1 MQCGSIEK
9 TMATSTVVLRENIC
23 DNASKGTPRPL
34 FLISMKALTTYI
46 SYLVFGLLLVCQTA
60 KAGDITIQNAALVD
74 KDGSQVVVSNM
85 NFLFSDS
92 AIEAL
97 ESGVGLHI
105 EFNLNIN
112 RNRRFIWDKRVFS
125 LSKRLKIERHALT
138 ERYIVTDQ
146 LDLQR
151 RLFESIES
159 AVAGLNDMSDIPI
172 ASISELQDNNYTMAL
187 RARLDIEALP
197 APLRPIAYIS
207 PAWRMSSGWFEWNSP
222 Q

>member
-1 MQCGSIEK
+1 MQAVGYS
-9 TMATSTVVLRENIC
+9 
-23 DNASKGTPRPL
+23 RPPNT
-34 FLISMKALTTYI
+34 ISMKALAI
-46 SYLVFGLLLVCQTA
+46 YLGQLIFSLMLLSPLA
-60 KAGDITIQNAALVD
+60 HAGNITIDDATLVD
-74 KDGSQVVVSNM
+74 KNGSYVVDSNM
-85 NFLFSDS
+85 DFLFSDS

-112 RNRRFIWDKRVFS
+112 RARRYIWDKRIFR
-125 LSKRLKIERHALT
+125 LSKRIKIERHALT

-146 LDLQR
+146 LDQQR
-151 RLFESIES
+151 RLYESIDS

-172 ASISELQDNNYTMAL
+172 ASISELREGDYTMSL

-207 PAWRMSSGWFEWNSP
+207 PAWRMSSGWFEWNST

>member
-1 MQCGSIEK
+1 
-9 TMATSTVVLRENIC
+9 
-23 DNASKGTPRPL
+23 
-34 FLISMKALTTYI
+34 MKALLI
-46 SYLVFGLLLVCQTA
+46 YLGRTIFSLVLLSPLA
-60 KAGDITIQNAALVD
+60 HAGNITIEDASLID
-74 KDGSQVVVSNM
+74 KNGSYVVTSKM
-85 NFLFSDS
+85 HFLFSDA

-97 ESGVGLHI
+97 ESGVGLHV

-112 RNRRFIWDKRVFS
+112 RSRRYIWDKRIFS

-146 LDLQR
+146 LDQR
-151 RLFESIES
+151 RRLYESIDS
-159 AVAGLNDMSDIPI
+159 AVEGLNEMSDIPI
-172 ASISELQDNNYTMAL
+172 ASLSELRQGDYTMAL

-207 PAWRMSSGWFEWNSP
+207 PAWRMSSEWFEWNSP

>member
-1 MQCGSIEK
+1 MAKRGNSSGRTAAEHLRQCNK
-9 TMATSTVVLRENIC
+9 MARQ
-23 DNASKGTPRPL
+23 DHL
-34 FLISMKALTTYI
+34 FLTYMKALVTYI
-46 SYLVFGLLLVCQTA
+46 PQLIFGFLFVCQTA
-60 KAGDITIQNAALVD
+60 LAGNIIIENAGLVD
-74 KDGSQVVVSNM
+74 KDGSQVVASKM
-85 NFLFSDS
+85 DFLFSDA

-112 RNRRFIWDKRVFS
+112 KTRRYFWDKRIFS

-146 LDLQR
+146 LDQR
-151 RLFESIES
+151 RQLYESIES

-172 ASISELQDNNYTMAL
+172 ASISELQESDYTMAL
-187 RARLDIEALP
+187 RAHLDIEALP

-207 PAWRMSSGWFEWNSP
+207 PAWRMSSGWFEWNSH